1 MTKFKFVKEYEI
13 RASPKLLF
21 PYISTAEGLAS
32 WFAEKAKYDRNTEIF
47 HFEWDATDHP
57 AKLVQQKLNKH
68 ARFDFHDTADTDADA
83 NYIDFKLETNEIT
96 QATFLKISD
105 YSTNTDEA
113 ELEGLW
119 DGLVD
124 VLKDLIGG

>member
-21 PYISTAEGLAS
+21 PYISTAEGLSS
-32 WFAEKAKYDRNTEIF
+32 WFAEKAKYDRNTEIY
-47 HFEWDATDHP
+47 HFEWDQTDHP
-57 AKLVQQKLNKH
+57 AKLIQQKLNKH
-68 ARFDFHDTADTDADA
+68 ARFEFTGTEGAESEA

-105 YSTNTDEA
+105 FSTTTDEA

-124 VLKDLIGG
+124 NLKDLIGG